1 MLMPETTNYG
11 RLKQNLEYLQLWQ
24 MSTGLSDVLQEG
36 ADSHLSTIEMM
47 LRLTDLEVEK
57 KQRNRAEMMVKVAC
71 FPSPKTLDTFDFT
84 FQPKIDE
91 KQIRNLH
98 DLGFIDR
105 QENIVFL
112 GNSGVGKTH
121 LAISLGM
128 TAARN
133 RISTLF
139 IKCNALISNLHKA
152 KTEHSLTDRLKF
164 YAKQRLLIIDELGYL
179 PLDDGDADLLFQ
191 LIDMRY
197 EKRSTIITTNAAFDE
212 WPDILKDERVAS
224 AIVDRVLHHCT
235 VISISGQSYRLK
247 DYFTE
252 EQ

>member
-1 MLMPETTNYG
+1 MP
-11 RLKQNLEYLQLWQ
+11 
-24 MSTGLSDVLQEG
+24 
-36 ADSHLSTIEMM
+36 
-47 LRLTDLEVEK
+47 
-57 KQRNRAEMMVKVAC
+57 
-71 FPSPKTLDTFDFT
+71 
-84 FQPKIDE
+84 
-91 KQIRNLH
+91 
-98 DLGFIDR
+98 
-105 QENIVFL
+105 
-112 GNSGVGKTH
+112 SG
-121 LAISLGM
+121 
-128 TAARN
+128 
-133 RISTLF
+133 
-139 IKCNALISNLHKA
+139 C
-152 KTEHSLTDRLKF
+152 
-164 YAKQRLLIIDELGYL
+164 LLIIDELGYL

>member
-1 MLMPETTNYG
+1 MITETTNYG
-11 RLKQNLEYLQLWQ
+11 RLRQNLEYLQLWQ
-24 MSTGLSDVLQEG
+24 MSADLSNVLQEG

-57 KQRNRAEMMVKVAC
+57 KRKNRAEMMVKVAS
-71 FPSPKTLDTFDFT
+71 FPSPKTLDTFGFS
-84 FQPKIDE
+84 FQPGIDE

-98 DLGFIDR
+98 ELGFIDR

-121 LAISLGM
+121 LAISIGM
-128 TAARN
+128 AAATN
-133 RISTLF
+133 RISTYF
-139 IKCNALISNLHKA
+139 IKCHDLITTLRKA
-152 KTEHSLTDRLKF
+152 KAEHRLMDRLK
-164 YAKQRLLIIDELGYL
+164 YLSKQRLLIIDELGYL
-179 PLDDGDADLLFQ
+179 PLEEGDADLLFQ

-197 EKRSTIITTNAAFDE
+197 EKRSTIITTNVNFDE

-235 VISISGQSYRLK
+235 VISIAGDSYRLK
-247 DYFTE
+247 DYFPAET
-252 EQ
+252 

>member
-24 MSTGLSDVLQEG
+24 ISTGLSDVLQEG

-57 KQRNRAEMMVKVAC
+57 KRRNRAEMMVKVAC

-98 DLGFIDR
+98 ELGFIDR

-139 IKCNALISNLHKA
+139 IKCNDLISNLHKA
-152 KTEHSLTDRLKF
+152 KTEHRLTDRLKF
-164 YAKQRLLIIDELGYL
+164 YAKQRLLIIDELG
-179 PLDDGDADLLFQ
+179 
-191 LIDMRY
+191 
-197 EKRSTIITTNAAFDE
+197 
-212 WPDILKDERVAS
+212 
-224 AIVDRVLHHCT
+224 
-235 VISISGQSYRLK
+235 
-247 DYFTE
+247 
-252 EQ
+252 